1 MAILS
6 VLFTVAY
13 YLLQSLTLVRG
24 QGSVELSFSQ
34 WCILQNKSYSD
45 QEVSYKEHVF
55 NQNVQLVKL
64 LNKQYEG
71 REITFRLNQFADMTT
86 AEFKAKVLTKQS
98 NAPWF
103 PPEVYATT
111 SPFSTTLPN
120 AFNWRDKGVVSDVKD
135 QGSVGSC
142 WAFSTVGNIE
152 GQWALSGHSLV
163 SLSAELLVDCDASTD
178 PNNMNADCGVFGGWP
193 YLAYQY
199 IMKAVSTQ

>member
-1 MAILS
+1 
-6 VLFTVAY
+6 
-13 YLLQSLTLVRG
+13 
-24 QGSVELSFSQ
+24 
-34 WCILQNKSYSD
+34 
-45 QEVSYKEHVF
+45 
-55 NQNVQLVKL
+55 
-64 LNKQYEG
+64 
-71 REITFRLNQFADMTT
+71 MTT

-120 AFNWRDKGVVSDVKD
+120 EFDWRDKGVVSDVKD

-178 PNNMNADCGVFGGWP
+178 PNKLVLIIIEVFYCQYVSICSMNADCGVFGGWP
-193 YLAYQY
+193 YLAYEY
-199 IMKAVSTQ
+199 IMKLVKNSESLRWLNLFH